1 VVSAEQGPVHNM
13 GIGYNN
19 DTTSVETIVPGT
31 PSLPHG
37 IYMAEVVGFLDKTGN
52 GILEVRL
59 LRNIGNANAVGQT
72 YPAKYMSP
80 FYGVTPQ
87 STTSQNN
94 TYDDTQK
101 SYGMWMIPPDVGN
114 IVMVVFVQND
124 PKYCYWI
131 GCVPEQNMNFMLPGI
146 AATQQVVED
155 TKTTDAVR
163 VPVAE
168 VNRKAND
175 ATQPDATKI
184 KKPQHPFA
192 ETLNTQGLLK
202 DDVRGITT
210 SSARR
215 EVPSSVFG
223 ISTPGP
229 VDKKGPMGFFGPV
242 GDEIVAP
249 VSRLGGTTFVMDDGD
264 DKFLRKTLASDGPP
278 EYARV
283 ENNETDGDQTI
294 PHNELVRIRTR
305 TGHQILL
312 HNSEDLI
319 YIGNAKGTT
328 WIELTSG
335 GKIDIFAEDSIS
347 IHTKNDL
354 NLYAN
359 RDINMEAGRNINL
372 KAAEKFHAEANNVET
387 VATTDTKITSGATS
401 HINSATN
408 HLETAGKIYM
418 NSKVAAQAATE
429 LTTIALP
436 DDTGEGTV
444 NSIMTRVPQ
453 HEPWPHHENLDPLSF
468 VSTATDR
475 DTGKT
480 IATPKAWKSYST
492 LNDTF
497 DKLKPPNTKDDQA

>member
-1 VVSAEQGPVHNM
+1 M
-13 GIGYNN
+13 GYGF
-19 DTTSVETIVPGT
+19 DTTSVETILPGT
-31 PSLPHG
+31 PPQPQG
-37 IYMAEVVGFLDKTGN
+37 IFMAEVVGFLDKTGN

-59 LRNIGNANAVGQT
+59 LRSIGNANAAGQT

-87 STTSQNN
+87 STTSKNN

-101 SYGMWMIPPDVGN
+101 SYGMWMVPPDVGN
-114 IVMVVFVQND
+114 TVMVVFVQND

-131 GCVPEQNMNFMLPGI
+131 GCVPEQNMNFMIPGI
-146 AATQQVVED
+146 AATRQIVED
-155 TKTTDAVR
+155 TKTTDAAR

-175 ATQPDATKI
+175 ASQPDSTKI
-184 KKPQHPFA
+184 KKPQHPLA
-192 ETLNTQGLLK
+192 KILDKQGLLK
-202 DDVRGITT
+202 DDIRGITT

-229 VDKKGPMGFFGPV
+229 VDKKGPMGFFGPD
-242 GDEIVAP
+242 GDEVVAP

-264 DKFLRKTLASDGPP
+264 DKFLRKKLASEGPP

-283 ENNETDGDQTI
+283 ENNERDGDQTI

-354 NLYAN
+354 NIRAD
-359 RDINMEAGRNINL
+359 RDINIEAGRNMNL
-372 KAAEKFHAEANNVET
+372 KGLAKVHVEGNAIES
-387 VATTDTKITSGATS
+387 VATTTTKITSGTTS
-401 HINSATN
+401 HINSKTT

-418 NSKVAAQAATE
+418 NSSQKAEAAVVLKTLKVPTE
-429 LTTIALP
+429 LGATL
-436 DDTGEGTV
+436 E
-444 NSIMTRVPQ
+444 SIMARVPT
-453 HEPWPHHENLDPLSF
+453 HEPWPHHENLDPKSF
-468 VSTATDR
+468 LPTKTDR
-475 DTGKT
+475 DAGGA
-480 IATPKAWKSYST
+480 IPTPKAWKSYST